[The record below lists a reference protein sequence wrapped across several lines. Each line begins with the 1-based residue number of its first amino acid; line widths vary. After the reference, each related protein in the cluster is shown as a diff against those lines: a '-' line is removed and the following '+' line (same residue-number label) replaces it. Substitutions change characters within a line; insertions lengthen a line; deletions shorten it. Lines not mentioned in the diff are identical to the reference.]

1 MTLNAESI
9 INIKRWLTA
18 KGPQGTLDHAFSM
31 NQEFGL
37 AALDWLA
44 LQEGRPVTTDVR
56 PVRVT
61 QIIYKLMMLNGVE
74 VRLVEE
80 KREPR
85 K

>member
-9 INIKRWLTA
+9 VNIKRWLTA
-18 KGPQGTLDHAFSM
+18 KGPQGMLDHAFSM

-37 AALDWLA
+37 AALNWMA
-44 LQEGRPVTTDVR
+44 VEEGRPVTTDVR

-61 QIIYKLMMLNGVE
+61 QIIHKLAMKNGME

-80 KREPR
+80 KREPW